1 MSIDFILHRLSTRKG
16 KGAGEGKTFGC
27 PLPGNTGVLTEKSV
41 SIKSPPQDIAFKK
54 TENFPEDRQKIFT
67 HKEKKKKKK
76 MPPEKIDQKKKQFL
90 KQKIAEQTEK
100 VKKCKS
106 QPKGCI
112 ALFPKLMKK
121 AQQENFQ
128 NKRFLCKKNIALSAF
143 PKTKTFML

>member
-1 MSIDFILHRLSTRKG
+1 
-16 KGAGEGKTFGC
+16 
-27 PLPGNTGVLTEKSV
+27 
-41 SIKSPPQDIAFKK
+41 
-54 TENFPEDRQKIFT
+54 
-67 HKEKKKKKK
+67 